1 MRWRERILTIFV
13 AALLTFGLASCRTTS
28 TIPIKTDI
36 AYVEKGQLTPFS
48 GYLMTQRMLV
58 ILYEDAERQ
67 TAEEAVAALR
77 EKYGLDGDGE

>member
-1 MRWRERILTIFV
+1 
-13 AALLTFGLASCRTTS
+13 
-28 TIPIKTDI
+28 
-36 AYVEKGQLTPFS
+36 LTPFS